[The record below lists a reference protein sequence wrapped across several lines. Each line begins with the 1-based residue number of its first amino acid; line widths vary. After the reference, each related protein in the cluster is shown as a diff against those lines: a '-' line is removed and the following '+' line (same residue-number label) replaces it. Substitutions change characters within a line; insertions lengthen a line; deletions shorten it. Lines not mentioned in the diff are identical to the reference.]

1 MPDIRVKPARAG
13 MRMRHIPSGIEL
25 PDEGGSWPADSF
37 TFRRITDGDL
47 VEVAEEPAD
56 AAAPEAAELPT
67 SADEAVDETSTALE
81 EPGAPAAADEP
92 AADHVPTPP
101 K

>member
-13 MRMRHIPSGIEL
+13 MRMRHIPSGTEL
-25 PDEGGSWPADSF
+25 PDEGGLWPADSF

-47 VEVAEEPAD
+47 VEDDGETVSAPAVTTAD
-56 AAAPEAAELPT
+56 MPPAAE
-67 SADEAVDETSTALE
+67 
-81 EPGAPAAADEP
+81 PAAAEEAP
-92 AADHVPTPP
+92 ADTARTPS

>member
-25 PDEGGSWPADSF
+25 PDEGGLWPADSF

-47 VEVAEEPAD
+47 IEDDGQVVEVAAPAEAIPDEPPSA
-56 AAAPEAAELPT
+56 
-67 SADEAVDETSTALE
+67 ADEAPADTAR
-81 EPGAPAAADEP
+81 
-92 AADHVPTPP
+92 TPR